1 MKKDIVLLL
10 LLILLPSLVEAKRVV
25 KVAAAAN
32 LRYVLEQIRQDY
44 EKAHPN
50 DDIEITFGS
59 SGTLTGQ
66 IVNGAP
72 FDLFMAA
79 DIDFPK
85 KVYQA
90 GYAASSVKTYI
101 FGKVA
106 LWSASINLSKGINS
120 VLLPSIKHI
129 SIADPQKAPYG
140 KLSVYALKKTG
151 LYTKIAKKIVWG
163 EDIGQAA
170 QFAFSGNAEIGFV
183 ALALAKA
190 PNMRNK
196 GKYYILPTKICPPVR
211 QACVILKYG
220 AHNKAAV
227 DFMNYFMSKKC
238 NRTWIN
244 FGYALTNRKQ

>member
-1 MKKDIVLLL
+1 MKKNIIILLMLVLL
-10 LLILLPSLVEAKRVV
+10 PTMAGAKRTV

-32 LRYVLEQIRQDY
+32 LRYVLEQIKKDY
-44 EKAHPN
+44 EKTHPS
-50 DDIEITFGS
+50 DEIEITFGS

-79 DIDFPK
+79 DVDFPQ
-85 KVYQA
+85 KVAKA
-90 GYAASSVKTYI
+90 GYAAGPVKTYI

-106 LWSASINLSKGINS
+106 LWSATLNLSKGINS
-120 VLLPSIKHI
+120 VLLPGVKHI

-140 KLSVYALKKTG
+140 KLSVYALNKTG
-151 LYTKIAKKIVWG
+151 LYSKIADKIVWG
-163 EDIGQAA
+163 ENIGQAA

-183 ALALAKA
+183 ALSLAMA

-196 GKYYILPTKICPPVR
+196 GKYYVLPTKICSPVR
-211 QACVILKYG
+211 QACVLLKYG
-220 AHNKAAV
+220 EKNKAAT

-238 NRTWIN
+238 NRTWKY
-244 FGYALTNRKQ
+244 FGYALVARK